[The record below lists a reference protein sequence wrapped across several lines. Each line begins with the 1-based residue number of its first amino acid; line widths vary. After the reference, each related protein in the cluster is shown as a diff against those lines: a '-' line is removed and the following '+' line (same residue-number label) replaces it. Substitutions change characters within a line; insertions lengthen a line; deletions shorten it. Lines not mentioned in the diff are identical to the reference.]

1 MEIGNPAEKITAV
14 AGEEKYDLVIMGTHG
29 HGKLEEAFV
38 GSVAREVIRR
48 CPVPVMV
55 VRLPE
60 SRMEKRNLRRDQS
73 PAAADT
79 AQTGRAAAVK

>member
-1 MEIGNPAEKITAV
+1 M
-14 AGEEKYDLVIMGTHG
+14 IMGTHG

-60 SRMEKRNLRRDQS
+60 SRMEKGNRRRDRSQ
-73 PAAADT
+73 AAADA
-79 AQTGRAAAVK
+79 AQIGKPPSWSERPGNPGAAKTDGCNAITV